1 MESKQMHAWKKVKT
15 AGTVSL
21 VVGILKLLAVLP
33 ALLLAFLFLFAGT
46 LSDVGTTFSS
56 EEQTVYLVY
65 AVALFIGVPLLII
78 FGIIDIV
85 AGNKLRKPIANPR
98 GWLIYTIV
106 IGALGISTLTGILQ
120 LIFGILAVSSIHE
133 IEGKEP
139 PEKI

>member
-1 MESKQMHAWKKVKT
+1 MYAWKKVKT

-21 VVGILKLLAVLP
+21 VVGILKLLTALP

-46 LSDVGTTFSS
+46 LSDAGTTFSS
-56 EEQTVYLVY
+56 EDQAVYLVY

>member
-1 MESKQMHAWKKVKT
+1 MHAWKKVKT

-33 ALLLAFLFLFAGT
+33 ALLLGFLFLFAGT
-46 LSDVGTTFSS
+46 LSDAGATFSS
-56 EEQTVYLVY
+56 EDQAISLVY
-65 AVALFIGVPLLII
+65 AVVLFIGVPLLII

-106 IGALGISTLTGILQ
+106 VGALGISTLTGILQ